1 MAAKHGV
8 PSVAFSEAGSR
19 PVLSMSK
26 CERPKNRFAPAK
38 RGKPHGAF
46 RCPESARDRGKN
58 VVSSEGRRD
67 VAGGAGEK
75 TVVRIQEPVFRIRH
89 YGTRTL
95 PRKLIPPVANCPEK
109 SFCAAQN
116 EANHWLHIFAPF
128 APLRE
133 PLCLLH
139 STRNAPCILT
149 SQLCYPR

>member
-95 PRKLIPPVANCPEK
+95 PCKLITPVANCPEK

-116 EANHWLHIFAPF
+116 EANRMAHFGVP
-128 APLRE
+128 
-133 PLCLLH
+133 
-139 STRNAPCILT
+139 S
-149 SQLCYPR
+149 PRGTGERMW